1 MFKKIERGIELL
13 AHILAFM
20 AFVALILMALHV
32 TASVA
37 LRWAIGQDI
46 PVTTEMATYYYM
58 VALTYLPLAF
68 VDRRGAHLNAE
79 FFYVLCSKK
88 WQRVLDVVNNILAF
102 SFLSFLAWRTS
113 VGAYERTLSGDII
126 STASGHFPIW
136 PARWFVPI
144 GLGVAALIVLL
155 RGYEA
160 IKALWEGDVTE
171 SVEQVS
177 VGSSCKEGD
186 KI

>member
-1 MFKKIERGIELL
+1 MFKKIEHSIELL
-13 AHILAFM
+13 AHYLSFM
-20 AFVALILMALHV
+20 AFVALVLMALHV

-37 LRWAIGQDI
+37 VRWAFGQDI

-79 FFYVLCSKK
+79 FFYILCKKK
-88 WQRVLDVVNNILAF
+88 WQRVLDVLNSILAF
-102 SFLSFLAWRTS
+102 SFLGFLAWRTS
-113 VGAYERTLSGDII
+113 IGAYERMISGDII

-144 GLGVAALIVLL
+144 GLGVSALVVML
-155 RGYEA
+155 RAYES
-160 IKALWEGDVTE
+160 IKALSETDVTDD
-171 SVEQVS
+171 SEQVS
-177 VGSSCKEGD
+177 KRSSYNEGD